1 MKRKYLFLLLVLV
14 FPLILAGCTDDQ
26 SVFGSFP
33 ALLEWLKDPA
43 GGAWITALA
52 LVSFAL
58 ELSQKWQNVTR
69 ERKIQISSIIAIAI
83 SSLAGWLE
91 LNQEVYEPYT
101 GLIDWVLGAATAWV
115 GLKLFHRINKE

>member
-1 MKRKYLFLLLVLV
+1 MKRKYLFLLLASV
-14 FPLILAGCTDDQ
+14 FPLILVGCTDDQ

-43 GGAWITALA
+43 GGAWLTALA

-58 ELSQKWQNVTR
+58 ELSKKWQDVSR
-69 ERKIQISSIIAIAI
+69 ERKIQISSVIAIAI

-91 LNQEVYEPYT
+91 ANPEVYESYT
-101 GLIDWVLGAATAWV
+101 VAIDWGLGAATAWV
-115 GLKLFHRINKE
+115 VLKLFHRANKE